1 MWAPASAYAQCP
13 FRVRL
18 ATRRA
23 EGRCPVSLRKR
34 PRSRPAHRS
43 HKCRFHCCIELGCAW
58 RRSVQGH
65 LQGWMIL
72 GFRSSLCFPLTPA
85 GILVVSRPRGVPPL
99 QLKFHG
105 IYEVLLSLFQAD
117 TQSRSRAGVN
127 SCTAALKDA
136 GCNGKALR
144 I

>member
-1 MWAPASAYAQCP
+1 MLVRVSGTSTAPVRVLRARLDGLMKALSGERRRQLLLTAMEALAQ
-13 FRVRL
+13 L
-18 ATRRA
+18 
-23 EGRCPVSLRKR
+23 
-34 PRSRPAHRS
+34 
-43 HKCRFHCCIELGCAW
+43 
-58 RRSVQGH
+58 QGH

-72 GFRSSLCFPLTPA
+72 GFRSSPCFPLTPA
-85 GILVVSRPRGVPPL
+85 GILVVSRPRGAPPL

-127 SCTAALKDA
+127 SCAAALIDA
-136 GCNGKALR
+136 GCNDKALR